1 MLAAG
6 DVSLGGT
13 SATQRLSDKGFS
25 NTIYQPR
32 PQGYSRF
39 PILLKKIPEI
49 LVRSFRSVKT
59 VRVVYHLPKISGQ
72 NEKYYKACQQF
83 DFGHKLA
90 IFKSS
95 PHLNTRNSYVLRIF
109 PELERNGSSMN
120 IGTIPHLL

>member
-1 MLAAG
+1 MPFINLVPRGLLAF
-6 DVSLGGT
+6 
-13 SATQRLSDKGFS
+13 QF
-25 NTIYQPR
+25 Y
-32 PQGYSRF
+32 
-39 PILLKKIPEI
+39 KKKFPEI

-72 NEKYYKACQQF
+72 NEKYYKACEQF